1 LIHIIGHD
9 FPTEPKRRP
18 FLLSSH
24 KKCLKIKTKSLHA
37 RAVKVNR
44 DVAIAFGSQQNQK
57 CPTRHRSVP
66 MITGVM
72 GPGSKQI
79 RLAHLLHRKGR
90 GCAAKREQVSVG
102 DVLRACVRGAAVAA
116 ASGTNGTGWRCEG
129 GGVLAG
135 GGGCDGEHVTWP
147 QVVLARRRS
156 QR

>member
-44 DVAIAFGSQQNQK
+44 DVAIAFGSRQNQK

-90 GCAAKREQVSVG
+90 GCAAKREQVSVAMCCG
-102 DVLRACVRGAAVAA
+102 LASEGRRLRLRPGRMGQGGAARAAACSRGAVAA
-116 ASGTNGTGWRCEG
+116 TANT
-129 GGVLAG
+129 
-135 GGGCDGEHVTWP
+135 
-147 QVVLARRRS
+147 
-156 QR
+156 